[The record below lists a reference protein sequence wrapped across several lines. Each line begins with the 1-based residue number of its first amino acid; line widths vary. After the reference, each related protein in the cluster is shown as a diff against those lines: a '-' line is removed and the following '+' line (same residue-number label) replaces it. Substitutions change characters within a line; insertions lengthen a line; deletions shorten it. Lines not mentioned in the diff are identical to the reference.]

1 MGILFGKTKK
11 KETRVTEQDKA
22 VLQLK
27 QQRDKLKQYQKR
39 ILNNLEA
46 ERKIAK
52 QLLQDGRKEKAILL
66 LRKKRF
72 MEQMLTKTD
81 GQLMNLEQMCHDIEF
96 AQIERQVLEGLK
108 VGNESLKSLH
118 DMLSIDDIERIM
130 DETREGIEKQQEIDE
145 ILGGKLTDE
154 DEEAVLDELESIIA
168 ESLPTPVKE
177 PIGEGDEM
185 STEEELNLPE
195 IPIDGNMNY
204 IFLLQLR
211 SLNYNGDSM
220 ETKRNVGDRVKLA
233 TWQLIELC
241 RSRYSV
247 APTGGELQRKKIA
260 QNSSA

>member
-1 MGILFGKTKK
+1 MGILFGKSKK

-39 ILNNLEA
+39 ILNNLET

-52 QLLQDGRKEKAILL
+52 QLLQDGRKEKAKLL

-96 AQIERQVLEGLK
+96 AQIEHQVLEGLK

-118 DMLSIDDIERIM
+118 EMLSIEDIERIM
-130 DETREGIEKQQEIDE
+130 DETHEGIEKQQEIDD

-177 PIGEGDEM
+177 PIIVEGGEM
-185 STEEELNLPE
+185 ITEEELNLPE
-195 IPIDGNMNY
+195 IPTEEPKEKVRRKEAP
-204 IFLLQLR
+204 QL
-211 SLNYNGDSM
+211 
-220 ETKRNVGDRVKLA
+220 VPA
-233 TWQLIELC
+233 T
-241 RSRYSV
+241 
-247 APTGGELQRKKIA
+247 
-260 QNSSA
+260 

>member
-1 MGILFGKTKK
+1 MGILFGKNKK

-81 GQLMNLEQMCHDIEF
+81 GQLINLEQMCHDIEF

-118 DMLSIDDIERIM
+118 EMLSIEDIERIM
-130 DETREGIEKQQEIDE
+130 DETHEGIEKQQEIDE

-195 IPIDGNMNY
+195 IPVDEPKEKVRRKEVP
-204 IFLLQLR
+204 QL
-211 SLNYNGDSM
+211 
-220 ETKRNVGDRVKLA
+220 VPA
-233 TWQLIELC
+233 T
-241 RSRYSV
+241 
-247 APTGGELQRKKIA
+247 
-260 QNSSA
+260 

>member
-1 MGILFGKTKK
+1 MGILFGKSKK
-11 KETRVTEQDKA
+11 KETKVTEQDRA

-52 QLLQDGRKEKAILL
+52 QLLQDGRKEKAKLL

-96 AQIERQVLEGLK
+96 AQIEHQVLEGLK

-118 DMLSIDDIERIM
+118 EMLSIDDIERIM

-168 ESLPTPVKE
+168 ESLPTPMKE
-177 PIGEGDEM
+177 PIIGEGDEM
-185 STEEELNLPE
+185 TTEEELNLPE
-195 IPIDGNMNY
+195 IPIDEPKEKVKRKEVP
-204 IFLLQLR
+204 QL
-211 SLNYNGDSM
+211 
-220 ETKRNVGDRVKLA
+220 VPA
-233 TWQLIELC
+233 T
-241 RSRYSV
+241 
-247 APTGGELQRKKIA
+247 
-260 QNSSA
+260 